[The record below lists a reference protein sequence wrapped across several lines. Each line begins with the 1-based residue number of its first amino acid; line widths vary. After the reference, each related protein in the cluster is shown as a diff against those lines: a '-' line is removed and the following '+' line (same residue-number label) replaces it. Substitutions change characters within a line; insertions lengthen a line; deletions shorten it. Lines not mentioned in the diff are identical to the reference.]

1 MSDNICLPQ
10 THLII
15 IICVFM
21 GLCLWYIDYEKKNHI
36 KYHILLKKKIN
47 PVINPVN
54 NPVINPVNNP
64 VINPVNNPIINPI
77 INPVINPV
85 NNPVINPVINPV
97 NNSVNNPVVN
107 PVNNPV
113 VINENQRLSNSLNKY
128 VHETRNFPIIDSE
141 LQKRILLLNRDRDI
155 LLNDFAPPERR
166 IPAYA
171 YPNRYVKTL
180 LNIPTRGDPDSY
192 QLLGIVLRN
201 NTETA
206 YNLFGRQSYPG
217 SNQYEY
223 YVQASMNDNLVK
235 IPISIKGDKE
245 IEDDQIIDIPGTNQ
259 TMGSFRVKLYKL
271 DVPRYNPRM
280 FN

>member
-36 KYHILLKKKIN
+36 KYHILLKKKIIPN
-47 PVINPVN
+47 NNQVSVPVN
-54 NPVINPVNNP
+54 NQVSVPVNNQVP
-64 VINPVNNPIINPI
+64 VPV
-77 INPVINPV
+77 
-85 NNPVINPVINPV
+85 PV
-97 NNSVNNPVVN
+97 NNSVVV
-107 PVNNPV
+107 
-113 VINENQRLSNSLNKY
+113 NENQRLSNSLNKY
-128 VHETRNFPIIDSE
+128 VHETQNFPIIDSE
-141 LQKRILLLNRDRDI
+141 LQKRLLLSNRDRDI

-166 IPAYA
+166 VPSYA
-171 YPNRYVKTL
+171 YPDRYIKSL
-180 LNIPTRGDPDSY
+180 LNIPTRGDPDDY

-206 YNLFGRQSYPG
+206 YNLFGRQTYPG

-245 IEDDQIIDIPGTNQ
+245 IDDDQIIDIPGTNQ

-271 DVPRYNPRM
+271 NVPRYNPLF
-280 FN
+280 FNF